1 VTKTPVTHPATHGTR
16 CCIAKRPTDEAEIV
30 VSASSWNGRSVMV
43 PSLAILGHGL
53 FSYYLET
60 LGNNIVLPGS
70 QDSTD
75 SPMAK
80 RRTGT
85 GWRIGAGRGTRTS
98 PVRQSWAIY
107 LTSIGGMLCAL
118 PTIPTLS
125 SPVAKLATRPRTMIS
140 SGQQLGK
147 SIRQGGIGSAYMIC
161 VDWGIRNRRTL
172 LTYGTCPHN
181 SLLARQEITRSGA
194 KGIDD
199 RGVLFSQFS
208 TCFEIRRG

>member
-1 VTKTPVTHPATHGTR
+1 MWSRDVGVPLHRACSLLHVVVQFYTIVTKSPVTHPATHGTR
-16 CCIAKRPTDEAEIV
+16 CCIAKRPMDEAEIF
-30 VSASSWNGRSVMV
+30 VSAGSWNGRSVMV

-53 FSYYLET
+53 FSYYLEA

-70 QDSTD
+70 QDSTNRA
-75 SPMAK
+75 MAK

-98 PVRQSWAIY
+98 SVRQSWAIY
-107 LTSIGGMLCAL
+107 LTRIGGMLCAL

-147 SIRQGGIGSAYMIC
+147 SIRQWGSALYMIC
-161 VDWGIRNRRTL
+161 VDWGMRNRRIL
-172 LTYGTCPHN
+172 LTYGTYPRDG
-181 SLLARQEITRSGA
+181 LLARQESA
-194 KGIDD
+194 K
-199 RGVLFSQFS
+199 
-208 TCFEIRRG
+208 